1 MASLF
6 AVNMTGG
13 EVLYL
18 TPCDNWINNAKNN
31 GGGKPGR
38 YAAYFFNN
46 SPKAEAWVAM
56 TQVEGEF
63 YQVTAPS
70 GNFTNVIFCSMNP
83 GSIGLSWNDKW
94 NQTGDLSYDGTKNHY
109 TVKAGTWDKGGGSW
123 STYTPPTPDPVITIG
138 AAPQFATTTVGET
151 SSATLKYTLEN
162 ATEATATIEGEGFSI
177 SAQEVGSVTI
187 AFAPEAEGD
196 YTGTLTIT
204 SGEVKETVAL
214 AAKAVA
220 AEAPKVPEF
229 LNVTT
234 PVFAEI
240 IEGEVTT
247 AEVTYELVNATE
259 ATASVDGEFFS
270 IKEQELGKV
279 IIEFASEEAG
289 VFEGTLTLTSG
300 ETVKEITFTAT
311 AKKAPVVI
319 TISFVNPDW
328 TEAAIWAW
336 VEGGENL
343 TGGTWPGKA
352 MTKDETTG
360 VFSYALTIPEDG
372 VYSFIINNNN
382 NGLQSVDMTGVT
394 ESTCYNL
401 GAKSGEKYNLVVSEN
416 CDYTPAPEPEPIDPY
431 VAIRG
436 TMTDWTMANDIKMTY
451 NAEAANGPEWYITAF
466 EVPADGKFKV
476 VSVDA
481 QSQTT
486 WYGTDK
492 VDLQEG
498 ITNAGQGDGDIALP
512 AGKYDIYFK
521 VNEGRMWIQK
531 YVAPEEPEKPELNV
545 SAEEVVFDEL
555 TLGEE
560 PVSATETIKYEIKN
574 SDEAAV
580 IELESDVFKAEDEN
594 GTITIT
600 FAPEAEG
607 EYTAELTITLG
618 EIVKTI
624 AISGSAKAAVVPE
637 PESEF
642 ALVGR
647 LNGDNDTEILDYAS
661 GYKFNK
667 ESEFVY
673 TLNVTFT
680 GTIESSG
687 KQVQKVKLVD
697 AQGNIW
703 ARNNSKTIYIQ
714 GTEDKDVTATMTKGE
729 TTSSAYLVTEA
740 GVEYKITYT
749 LNDEKTGGQLT
760 FEKVDVPKPELI
772 VSTEELVFETLIL
785 DGEQFSSTETITYEI
800 KNSDE
805 AAVIALESDVFKAED
820 ENGTITITFT
830 PIFHNYLYKAELTIT
845 LGDIVKTVA
854 ISAVVKPLIDDILL
868 PEFDDTKV
876 GEYDEIEVLY
886 SLHKGNEGVARI
898 EGDPAFEITSQDVGQ
913 MFIKFTPLE
922 VKEYTATLI
931 ITSGKYEREITLIAN
946 GLAPD
951 PEPTDITFTVQV
963 PEGTKECYIAG
974 TPGWTFIQMEKVD
987 GEENLFSITVEKT
1000 VLNGEQW
1007 KYASG
1012 ANWQYAE
1019 VIEGNGNRTEA
1030 EDPYDVVTA
1039 WQKLYDP
1046 DFQPID
1052 PYYAIRGLNGDAS
1065 WTGSGDIKLEESAD
1079 GSEWSALG
1087 FTVAEGESFKVIY
1100 IDENADVSGYYA
1112 GLEDGCDVGQSYDDM
1127 GNLVLPA
1134 GTYNLYFK
1142 PDTELMWISKVDT
1155 PTDAEEAIAEL
1166 IYAVDGTIIA
1176 PAPFAIID
1184 LSGKDV
1190 TNANGSLQGTYI
1202 VKTLNSVTKVS
1213 VQ

>member
-1 MASLF
+1 MKKLFTLFSLMLFYISGMLAANIANNTVIYFDATAYTDMQQSIASGKKLQMLLGHSTWSQGYQLT
-6 AVNMTGG
+6 AVEGYENLYSVKMPNWDGCTQLAFMTVDSQWGG
-13 EVLYL
+13 EGSSVSSRVQWGYTK
-18 TPCDNWINNAKNN
+18 TPVHSITSN
-31 GGGKPGR
+31 
-38 YAAYFFNN
+38 
-46 SPKAEAWVAM
+46 M
-56 TQVEGEF
+56 
-63 YQVTAPS
+63 S
-70 GNFTNVIFCSMNP
+70 GNVGFAGNPLARTNN
-83 GSIGLSWNDKW
+83 
-94 NQTGDLSYDGTKNHY
+94 Y
-109 TVKAGTWDKGGGSW
+109 TLPVKAPK
-123 STYTPPTPDPVITIG
+123 ITVA

-311 AKKAPVVI
+311 AKKAPVIV

-382 NGLQSVDMTGVT
+382 KGTQSVDMAGVT

-401 GAKSGEKYNLVVSEN
+401 GAKSGEKYNLVVAEN

-436 TMTDWTMANDIKMTY
+436 TMTNWDMANDIKMTY
-451 NAEAANGPEWYITAF
+451 NADAANGPEWYITAF

-481 QSQTT
+481 QSQAT
-486 WYGTDK
+486 WYGSDK

-498 ITNAGQGDGDIALP
+498 ITNAGEGDGDIALP

-531 YVAPEEPEKPELNV
+531 YVEPTPEPEPLPIVITFED
-545 SAEEVVFDEL
+545 EVEFPKTYVGETTNDIIEF
-555 TLGEE
+555 TLEN
-560 PVSATETIKYEIKN
+560 A
-574 SDEAAV
+574 
-580 IELESDVFKAEDEN
+580 AEDAEVKVEVTGEAFSVAEVQDN
-594 GTITIT
+594 FIFLA

-607 EYTAELTITLG
+607 EYAGVLTVTVGEVSESLEFTAVASPVEVDPEPAEL
-618 EIVKTI
+618 
-624 AISGSAKAAVVPE
+624 
-637 PESEF
+637 EF

-647 LNGDNDTEILDYAS
+647 LNGDNDNEILAFED
-661 GYKFNK
+661 GYKFTQ

-673 TLNVTFT
+673 TLNITFT
-680 GTIESSG
+680 GTIEASG

-697 AQGNIW
+697 AEGNIW
-703 ARNNSKTIYIQ
+703 ARNSSKTIKPGD
-714 GTEDKDVTATMTKGE
+714 GTSTMTKGE
-729 TTSSAYLVTEA
+729 TASSTYLQCEA

-749 LNDEKTGGQLT
+749 LVSDPAEPLYKLSGQIT
-760 FEKVDVPKPELI
+760 FEKVETPVDPE
-772 VSTEELVFETLIL
+772 
-785 DGEQFSSTETITYEI
+785 
-800 KNSDE
+800 
-805 AAVIALESDVFKAED
+805 
-820 ENGTITITFT
+820 
-830 PIFHNYLYKAELTIT
+830 P
-845 LGDIVKTVA
+845 
-854 ISAVVKPLIDDILL
+854 
-868 PEFDDTKV
+868 
-876 GEYDEIEVLY
+876 
-886 SLHKGNEGVARI
+886 
-898 EGDPAFEITSQDVGQ
+898 DPDPT
-913 MFIKFTPLE
+913 
-922 VKEYTATLI
+922 
-931 ITSGKYEREITLIAN
+931 
-946 GLAPD
+946 PD
-951 PEPTDITFTVQV
+951 PEPDPDPT
-963 PEGTKECYIAG
+963 PEYPKT
-974 TPGWTFIQMEKVD
+974 
-987 GEENLFSITVEKT
+987 ITVKVACAWDACNIWAWYADGSGNVYTEWPGEAMTKGEDGFYAIDMTIESPVYFKVNAGLGKT
-1000 VLNGEQW
+1000 ESENYMTELSESTCFNMNGLALGVNEDCE
-1007 KYASG
+1007 Y
-1012 ANWQYAE
+1012 E
-1019 VIEGNGNRTEA
+1019 EPIEIE
-1030 EDPYDVVTA
+1030 
-1039 WQKLYDP
+1039 
-1046 DFQPID
+1046 
-1052 PYYAIRGLNGDAS
+1052 PYYGIRGLVS
-1065 WTGSGDIKLEESAD
+1065 WDMADDIKLTEDAD
-1079 GSEWSALG
+1079 KAEWYITNLEVDGTQEFKVVYVDKTGAATWFGSEAVELQ
-1087 FTVAEGESFKVIY
+1087 EGVVNNGTDNI
-1100 IDENADVSGYYA
+1100 ILAA
-1112 GLEDGCDVGQSYDDM
+1112 GKYDI
-1127 GNLVLPA
+1127 
-1134 GTYNLYFK
+1134 YFK
-1142 PDTELMWISKVDT
+1142 TNDGMMWIQFSAET
-1155 PTDAEEAIAEL
+1155 PTDVEDAAAEL
-1166 IYAVDGTIIA
+1166 IYAIDGTIIA

-1184 LSGKDV
+1184 LAGKDV
-1190 TNANGSLQGTYI
+1190 TNANGNLEGAYI
-1202 VKTLNSVTKVS
+1202 VKTQNSVTKVL
-1213 VQ
+1213 VK

>member
-1 MASLF
+1 MKKLFTLLMTLWLAIGSLL
-6 AVNMTGG
+6 AVNLKGG

-123 STYTPPTPDPVITIG
+123 STYTPPTPDPVITVA
-138 AAPQFATTTVGET
+138 AAPEFATTTVGET

-177 SAQEVGSVTI
+177 SAQAVGSVTI

-247 AEVTYELVNATE
+247 AEVKYELVNATE

-360 VFSYALTIPEDG
+360 IFSYALTIPEDG

-401 GAKSGEKYNLVVSEN
+401 GAKSGEKYNLVVAEN

-436 TMTDWTMANDIKMTY
+436 TMTNWDMANDIKMTY
-451 NAEAANGPEWYITAF
+451 NADAANGPEWYITAF

-476 VSVDA
+476 VSVDDK
-481 QSQTT
+481 SQAT
-486 WYGTDK
+486 WYGSDK

-521 VNEGRMWIQK
+521 VNEGSIWIQK
-531 YVAPEEPEKPELNV
+531 YVAPEEPKPSLTV
-545 SAEEVVFDEL
+545 STEEVVFDEVE
-555 TLGEE
+555 LGEE
-560 PVSATETIKYEIKN
+560 PVVVTETITYTVEN
-574 SDEAAV
+574 SEEAVVLA
-580 IELESDVFKAEDEN
+580 LESDVFTAEDAE

-600 FAPEAEG
+600 FAPTSEG
-607 EYTAELTITLG
+607 EYTAELTLTLG
-618 EIVKTI
+618 DIVKTI
-624 AISGSAKAAVVPE
+624 AISGAAKAAEIVDPEEPKINIIVSDFERNTAEVGDETDAAVVYSLENIESAEVEIEGEYVTFLQEEVEEGFMIAVFFRPEEVGEFPGKLTITAGEVSEEIEFTFIATELEEE
-637 PESEF
+637 PE
-642 ALVGR
+642 
-647 LNGDNDTEILDYAS
+647 YP
-661 GYKFNK
+661 K
-667 ESEFVY
+667 
-673 TLNVTFT
+673 
-680 GTIESSG
+680 TIT
-687 KQVQKVKLVD
+687 VKV
-697 AQGNIW
+697 ACAWEACNIW
-703 ARNNSKTIYIQ
+703 AWYADGSGNVY
-714 GTEDKDVTATMTKGE
+714 TEWPGEAMTKGE
-729 TTSSAYLVTEA
+729 DGFYAIDMTIESPVYFKVNA
-740 GVEYKITYT
+740 G
-749 LNDEKTGGQLT
+749 LGKT
-760 FEKVDVPKPELI
+760 
-772 VSTEELVFETLIL
+772 
-785 DGEQFSSTETITYEI
+785 
-800 KNSDE
+800 
-805 AAVIALESDVFKAED
+805 ESDNYMTELSESTCFNMDGLTLVVNED
-820 ENGTITITFT
+820 CEYEE
-830 PIFHNYLYKAELTIT
+830 PI
-845 LGDIVKTVA
+845 
-854 ISAVVKPLIDDILL
+854 
-868 PEFDDTKV
+868 
-876 GEYDEIEVLY
+876 EIE
-886 SLHKGNEGVARI
+886 
-898 EGDPAFEITSQDVGQ
+898 
-913 MFIKFTPLE
+913 
-922 VKEYTATLI
+922 
-931 ITSGKYEREITLIAN
+931 
-946 GLAPD
+946 
-951 PEPTDITFTVQV
+951 
-963 PEGTKECYIAG
+963 
-974 TPGWTFIQMEKVD
+974 
-987 GEENLFSITVEKT
+987 
-1000 VLNGEQW
+1000 
-1007 KYASG
+1007 
-1012 ANWQYAE
+1012 
-1019 VIEGNGNRTEA
+1019 
-1030 EDPYDVVTA
+1030 
-1039 WQKLYDP
+1039 
-1046 DFQPID
+1046 
-1052 PYYAIRGLNGDAS
+1052 PYYGIRGLVS
-1065 WTGSGDIKLEESAD
+1065 WEMADDIKLTEDAD
-1079 GSEWSALG
+1079 KAEWYITNVEVDGTQEFKVVYVDETGAATWFGSEAVELQ
-1087 FTVAEGESFKVIY
+1087 EGVVNNGTDNI
-1100 IDENADVSGYYA
+1100 ILAA
-1112 GLEDGCDVGQSYDDM
+1112 GKYDI
-1127 GNLVLPA
+1127 
-1134 GTYNLYFK
+1134 YFK
-1142 PDTELMWISKVDT
+1142 ANDGMMWIQFSAET
-1155 PTDAEEAIAEL
+1155 PTDVEDAAAEL
-1166 IYAVDGTIIA
+1166 IYAIDGTIFA

-1190 TNANGSLQGTYI
+1190 TNSNGSLQGTYI
-1202 VKTLNSVTKVS
+1202 VKTQNSATKIS
-1213 VQ
+1213 VK

>member
-1 MASLF
+1 MLMKKLFTLLMTLWLAIGSLL
-6 AVNMTGG
+6 AVNLKGG

-123 STYTPPTPDPVITIG
+123 STYTPPTPDPVITVA
-138 AAPQFATTTVGET
+138 AAPEFATTTVGET

-177 SAQEVGSVTI
+177 SAQAVGLVTI

-247 AEVTYELVNATE
+247 AEVKYELVNATE

-311 AKKAPVVI
+311 AVKAPVIV

-360 VFSYALTIPEDG
+360 IFSYALTIPEDG

-401 GAKSGEKYNLVVSEN
+401 GAKSGEKYNLVVAEN

-436 TMTDWTMANDIKMTY
+436 TMTDWDMANDIKMTY
-451 NAEAANGPEWYITAF
+451 NADAANGPEWYITAF

-481 QSQTT
+481 KSQAT
-486 WYGTDK
+486 WYGSDK

-498 ITNAGQGDGDIALP
+498 ITNAGEGDGDIALP

-531 YVAPEEPEKPELNV
+531 YVAPEEPKPSLTV
-545 SAEEVVFDEL
+545 STEEVVFDEVE
-555 TLGEE
+555 LGEE
-560 PVSATETIKYEIKN
+560 PVSATQTITYTVEN
-574 SDEAAV
+574 SEEAV
-580 IELESDVFKAEDEN
+580 VLTLESDVFTAEDAD

-600 FAPEAEG
+600 FAPTSEG
-607 EYTAELTITLG
+607 EYAAELTLTLG
-618 EIVKTI
+618 DIVKTI
-624 AISGSAKAAVVPE
+624 AISGSAKAAEIVE
-637 PESEF
+637 PEEPKINIIVSDFERNTAEVGDETDAAVVYSLENIESAEVEIEGEYVTFEQTEVEEGFMIAVFFRPEEVGEFPGKLTITAGEISEEIEF
-642 ALVGR
+642 TFIATEPQPEIISIKVAAPENWESCYLWAWEIGGKDLFDVFPGVSMPKGEDGFYVMN
-647 LNGDNDTEILDYAS
+647 LEISGPIGFMVSNGSGIQTEAYNDVDENTCFNVVSVEGNLILEVNEDCQYVAPEIP
-661 GYKFNK
+661 K
-667 ESEFVY
+667 
-673 TLNVTFT
+673 VTFT
-680 GTIESSG
+680 VRVPS
-687 KQVQKVKLVD
+687 
-697 AQGNIW
+697 
-703 ARNNSKTIYIQ
+703 
-714 GTEDKDVTATMTKGE
+714 GTEV
-729 TTSSAYLVTEA
+729 
-740 GVEYKITYT
+740 
-749 LNDEKTGGQLT
+749 
-760 FEKVDVPKPELI
+760 
-772 VSTEELVFETLIL
+772 
-785 DGEQFSSTETITYEI
+785 
-800 KNSDE
+800 
-805 AAVIALESDVFKAED
+805 
-820 ENGTITITFT
+820 
-830 PIFHNYLYKAELTIT
+830 
-845 LGDIVKTVA
+845 
-854 ISAVVKPLIDDILL
+854 
-868 PEFDDTKV
+868 
-876 GEYDEIEVLY
+876 
-886 SLHKGNEGVARI
+886 
-898 EGDPAFEITSQDVGQ
+898 
-913 MFIKFTPLE
+913 
-922 VKEYTATLI
+922 
-931 ITSGKYEREITLIAN
+931 
-946 GLAPD
+946 
-951 PEPTDITFTVQV
+951 
-963 PEGTKECYIAG
+963 CYIAG
-974 TPGWTFIQMEKVD
+974 TPLWSPIEMEKVE
-987 GEENLFSITVEKT
+987 GEENMFTITT
-1000 VLNGEQW
+1000 DLLNGQAW
-1007 KYASG
+1007 KYCAGPNFDYVELTADGG
-1012 ANWQYAE
+1012 A
-1019 VIEGNGNRTEA
+1019 VMDRTDYG
-1030 EDPYDVVTA
+1030 DPDVVER
-1039 WQKLYDP
+1039 WKKIYDP
-1046 DFQPID
+1046 DFEPID

-1100 IDENADVSGYYA
+1100 IDEYAKVSGYYA
-1112 GLEDGCDVGQSYDDM
+1112 DLEEGCEVGQTYDDN

-1134 GTYNLYFK
+1134 GTYDLYFK
-1142 PDTELMWISKVDT
+1142 SVSKLMWIAKKDT
-1155 PTDAEEAIAEL
+1155 PTDVEDAVAEL
-1166 IYAVDGTIIA
+1166 IYAVDGTIFA

-1202 VKTLNSVTKVS
+1202 VKTQNSTAKIS
-1213 VQ
+1213 VK

>member
-1 MASLF
+1 MKKLFTLFSLLLISISGMLAANVSDGAKIYFDASEYPDVAKQKVVQLMVGHSGWSQGYKMDKVEGYDNIYLVTMPKWEGCTEF
-6 AVNMTGG
+6 CFFGADAQWGG
-13 EVLYL
+13 ESKKMSDRFQWMPAHTDVIAISS
-18 TPCDNWINNAKNN
+18 NVS
-31 GGGKPGR
+31 GSVGFGGKPLKR
-38 YAAYFFNN
+38 TD
-46 SPKAEAWVAM
+46 S
-56 TQVEGEF
+56 
-63 YQVTAPS
+63 YQLP
-70 GNFTNVIFCSMNP
+70 
-83 GSIGLSWNDKW
+83 
-94 NQTGDLSYDGTKNHY
+94 
-109 TVKAGTWDKGGGSW
+109 VKA
-123 STYTPPTPDPVITIG
+123 PVITIA
-138 AAPQFATTTVGET
+138 AAPEFATTTVGET

-177 SAQEVGSVTI
+177 AEQSVGSVTI
-187 AFAPEAEGD
+187 TFAPEAEGD

-382 NGLQSVDMTGVT
+382 KGTQSVDMAGVT

-401 GAKSGEKYNLVVSEN
+401 GAKSGDKYNLVVSEN

-436 TMTDWTMANDIKMTY
+436 TMTNWDMAKDIKMTY
-451 NAEAANGPEWYITAF
+451 NADAANGPEWYITAF
-466 EVPADGKFKV
+466 EVPEEGKFKV
-476 VSVDA
+476 VSVDDK
-481 QSQTT
+481 SQAT

-531 YVAPEEPEKPELNV
+531 YVEPTPEPDPVPALTV
-545 SAEEVVFDEL
+545 SAEAVTFDEL

-560 PVSATETIKYEIKN
+560 PVSATQTITYTVEN
-574 SDEAAV
+574 SEEAVVLA
-580 IELESDVFKAEDEN
+580 LESDVFTAEDAE

-600 FAPEAEG
+600 FAPVAEG
-607 EYTAELTITLG
+607 EYTAELTLTLG
-618 EIVKTI
+618 DIVKTV
-624 AISGSAKAAVVPE
+624 AISGAAKAAAVEPE
-637 PESEF
+637 PTPELEF

-647 LNGDNDTEILDYAS
+647 LNGDNDNEILDYES
-661 GYKFNK
+661 GYKFTK

-680 GTIESSG
+680 GAIESG
-687 KQVQKVKLVD
+687 DKLIQKVKLVD
-697 AQGNIW
+697 AEGNIW
-703 ARNNSKTIYIQ
+703 ARNSSKTIKPGD
-714 GTEDKDVTATMTKGE
+714 GTSTMTYNE
-729 TTSSAYLVTEA
+729 SASSTYLVTEV

-749 LNDEKTGGQLT
+749 LVSDETAELYKLSGQLT
-760 FEKVDVPKPELI
+760 FEKVE
-772 VSTEELVFETLIL
+772 TEEPEP
-785 DGEQFSSTETITYEI
+785 
-800 KNSDE
+800 
-805 AAVIALESDVFKAED
+805 
-820 ENGTITITFT
+820 T
-830 PIFHNYLYKAELTIT
+830 P
-845 LGDIVKTVA
+845 
-854 ISAVVKPLIDDILL
+854 
-868 PEFDDTKV
+868 
-876 GEYDEIEVLY
+876 
-886 SLHKGNEGVARI
+886 
-898 EGDPAFEITSQDVGQ
+898 DPT
-913 MFIKFTPLE
+913 
-922 VKEYTATLI
+922 
-931 ITSGKYEREITLIAN
+931 
-946 GLAPD
+946 PD
-951 PEPTDITFTVQV
+951 PEPDPT
-963 PEGTKECYIAG
+963 PEYPKT
-974 TPGWTFIQMEKVD
+974 
-987 GEENLFSITVEKT
+987 ITVK
-1000 VLNGEQW
+1000 VACAWDACNIW
-1007 KYASG
+1007 AWYADGSG
-1012 ANWQYAE
+1012 NVY
-1019 VIEGNGNRTEA
+1019 
-1030 EDPYDVVTA
+1030 TA
-1039 WQKLYDP
+1039 WPGEAMTKGDDGFYAIDMTIASPVYFKVNAGLGKTESDNYMTELSESTCFNMDGLALVVNE
-1046 DFQPID
+1046 DCEYEEPIEIE
-1052 PYYAIRGLNGDAS
+1052 PYYGIRGLVS
-1065 WTGSGDIKLEESAD
+1065 WEMADDIKLTEDAD
-1079 GSEWSALG
+1079 KAEWYITNLEVDGTQEFKVVYVDKTGAATWYGSEAVELQ
-1087 FTVAEGESFKVIY
+1087 EGVVNNGTDNI
-1100 IDENADVSGYYA
+1100 ILAA
-1112 GLEDGCDVGQSYDDM
+1112 GKYDI
-1127 GNLVLPA
+1127 
-1134 GTYNLYFK
+1134 YFK
-1142 PDTELMWISKVDT
+1142 ANDGMMWIQFSAET
-1155 PTDAEEAIAEL
+1155 PTDVEDAAAEL
-1166 IYAVDGTIIA
+1166 IYAIDGTIIA

-1202 VKTLNSVTKVS
+1202 VKTQNSTAKIS
-1213 VQ
+1213 VK